1 MEMKMPK
8 ITVPLSD
15 REIDELTTDDLT
27 GNGHVEGARK
37 MPKGGKLKDSRPPL
51 KVKSKRRI
59 LKGDEDD
66 TDE

>member
-1 MEMKMPK
+1 MPK
-8 ITVPLSD
+8 IAVPLSD

-27 GNGHVEGARK
+27 GNGHVEGAHK
-37 MPKGGKLKDSRPPL
+37 MPKGGKLKDSGYTP

-59 LKGDEDD
+59 IKGDEDD